1 MTEQE
6 KAILEITALRVEVH
20 AHRNGIHHLSTDQI
34 ADIARRISRHAAE
47 ISADITQS
55 FVARD
60 FDNLISSE
68 NSSFLF
74 SESKKAKPTNI
85 PPLPANA
92 SPADK
97 MRYGRKYGMI

>member
-6 KAILEITALRVEVH
+6 KAILEITALRVEVQ
-20 AHRNGIHHLSTDQI
+20 AYRNEIKYLSADQI
-34 ADIARRISRHAAE
+34 ETIAARIVRHADE
-47 ISADITQS
+47 IRSTITQA

-60 FDNLISSE
+60 FDNLKSSA

-74 SESKKAKPTNI
+74 RDCTKSRPINI

-92 SPADK
+92 SPTDK